1 MNYIKY
7 KYYFILP
14 KKKFKIIG
22 KNNNLQTLIKETKEI
37 INKNKKY
44 FIEQKIILLKL
55 TKNNVTKKKSKLK
68 IETGPIKVDI
78 IFYMI
83 SKRFAIKI
91 DPYEDRNNLL
101 FYTEK
106 YLKKHRILQKDLQK
120 IGKAAFKKKLETR
133 LMAPKLINQIKK
145 IKI

>member
-1 MNYIKY
+1 MNTIKY

-22 KNNNLQTLIKETKEI
+22 KNNNIRTLITETKKK

-44 FIEQKIILLKL
+44 FIGEKIILLKL
-55 TKNNVTKKKSKLK
+55 TKNKISNKKTKLK
-68 IETGPIKVDI
+68 IITGPIKVDI
-78 IFYMI
+78 IFYKI
-83 SKRFAIKI
+83 TKRTAIKI

-101 FYTEK
+101 FYTQK
-106 YLKKHRILQKDLQK
+106 YLDKHKILQKDLQK

-133 LMAPKLINQIKK
+133 LMAPKLIDQIKK
-145 IKI
+145 IKL

>member
-44 FIEQKIILLKL
+44 YIDQKIILLKL
-55 TKNNVTKKKSKLK
+55 TKNNITKKKSKLK
-68 IETGPIKVDI
+68 IVTGPIKVDI
-78 IFYMI
+78 IFYLI

-101 FYTEK
+101 FYTQK
-106 YLKKHRILQKDLQK
+106 YLDKHKILQKDLQK